1 MIDEKL
7 DERIQKFATA
17 RVRDSDFGVQPTQSL
32 ADTQGEAP
40 PVAQNV
46 PTPTRPALPSV
57 QTRTDTSLPNV
68 RAGSVYRDA
77 SGLHTGQYVTQ
88 KDFEEGQAQVEA
100 YKRAHPERTGYRP
113 RVTSNRYRGD
123 SWNRPPNTSAPSA
136 TVSRQGAAQFRQA
149 AQQSAQAPAAQGG
162 GIDLAATNARAKAMR
177 QQAADQEAQGR
188 EKMDGLMGQA
198 LTTLLGEWRQNAA
211 TEAMADPMNGKQTW
225 AFRVARLEPATL
237 RQINEQRQ
245 SFGLRDTDKV
255 IGMMAVGDAGADGK
269 TGTPSF
275 YLRYRD
281 ANGRVHT
288 RVATYEQAARQY
300 AMAHMKANGSTDA
313 AYDLANNETWNDP
326 LRYKNT
332 GAYLATQAKMDAA
345 NLKNQQTQQQMEQA
359 RIDKPYADA
368 MTRVDSMR
376 KQAATMMQHAPDEAA
391 KLLKQAN
398 ETEKA
403 ANFKRL
409 TDMTPEG
416 KTPILQN
423 GQPMT
428 GWVKQDGVLVKVK
441 PVAQTGAKPKKPGVK
456 PQAAATLPQGENLAV
471 PAADNTPSVQEKR
484 GTESSTKERVDAY
497 RKKKDEQTEEM
508 QRRYTDVFDEVRKR
522 AEEGAKRSV
531 ELNKKVGA
539 NGGITYDDAY
549 REIFARLAKDKIE
562 RLSPQE
568 LEHLEKVQPGEL
580 ASKRINLRQSIFD
593 LYGIDIYGETGLVGG
608 LTGNGGTSNRM
619 WYEDLVNGD
628 GTIKKG
634 SWRRG
639 GKSSGDWESA
649 ISVGKPR
656 ARRIGQ

>member
-149 AQQSAQAPAAQGG
+149 AQQPAQAPAAQGG

-198 LTTLLGEWRQNAA
+198 LTTLLGEWRQNGA
-211 TEAMADPMNGKQTW
+211 TEAMPDPMNGKQTW

-326 LRYKNT
+326 LRYKGT
-332 GAYLATQAKMDAA
+332 AGYLSSQAKIDATRTQNETA
-345 NLKNQQTQQQMEQA
+345 ALKNDLTRQQMEQTRQQMEQGKA
-359 RIDKPYADA
+359 KFEQEQQALAEAKKNKPIADA
-368 MTRVDSMR
+368 RAEVDR
-376 KQAATMMQHAPDEAA
+376 LDKLAAAEKDEAA
-391 KLLKQAN
+391 KQNWISQANAARKVLADRQAEARLADITEATEEGASPDNMPQFVKKDGRLVLKDGWMMKKQAN
-398 ETEKA
+398 
-403 ANFKRL
+403 
-409 TDMTPEG
+409 G
-416 KTPILQN
+416 KSGIVLKPGWIL
-423 GQPMT
+423 GE
-428 GWVKQDGVLVKVK
+428 DGN
-441 PVAQTGAKPKKPGVK
+441 PVQKPKKVTAKKQNAPANQ
-456 PQAAATLPQGENLAV
+456 QASNPSRLSQQLVVAPPAPTTAPTIAEGSNAQRAAI
-471 PAADNTPSVQEKR
+471 
-484 GTESSTKERVDAY
+484 
-497 RKKKDEQTEEM
+497 
-508 QRRYTDVFDEVRKR
+508 KR
-522 AEEGAKRSV
+522 A
-531 ELNKKVGA
+531 A
-539 NGGITYDDAY
+539 N
-549 REIFARLAKDKIE
+549 
-562 RLSPQE
+562 
-568 LEHLEKVQPGEL
+568 
-580 ASKRINLRQSIFD
+580 RIRNWAGRNYIPD
-593 LYGIDIYGETGLVGG
+593 
-608 LTGNGGTSNRM
+608 
-619 WYEDLVNGD
+619 
-628 GTIKKG
+628 
-634 SWRRG
+634 
-639 GKSSGDWESA
+639 
-649 ISVGKPR
+649 
-656 ARRIGQ
+656 